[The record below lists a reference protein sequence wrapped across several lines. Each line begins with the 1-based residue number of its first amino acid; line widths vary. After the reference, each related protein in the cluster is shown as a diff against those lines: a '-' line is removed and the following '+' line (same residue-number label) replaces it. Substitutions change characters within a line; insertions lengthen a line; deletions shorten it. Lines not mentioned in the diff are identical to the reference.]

1 MRINQLILS
10 LVAAAGIVVAGL
22 IGWQRKGVEKRGQ
35 SHLLSAGETAFDQG
49 AHGARP
55 MKSP

>member
-22 IGWQRKGVEKRGQ
+22 IGWQRKGVRVIY
-35 SHLLSAGETAFDQG
+35 
-49 AHGARP
+49 
-55 MKSP
+55 